1 MGKQP
6 HLVGGGLI
14 RSLGGWSEVKALR
27 RIGIREKADARIL
40 GCGSFVSRILDEA
53 DLIRKHMLA
62 NLDREKMALQLVES
76 ACEKGGISVQ
86 ALSGGSRLRDV
97 LNVRRDLRKK

>member
-1 MGKQP
+1 M
-6 HLVGGGLI
+6 
-14 RSLGGWSEVKALR
+14 
-27 RIGIREKADARIL
+27 RIL
-40 GCGSFVSRILDEA
+40 GGGSFVSRILDET
-53 DLIRKHMLA
+53 DLIRKHRLA

-97 LNVRRDLRKK
+97 SNVRRELAQKMTEQLGLSFAETARLLGVSTSGIATILRRRKIKK